1 MFVKCLKARP
11 NNINKLINKLKELK
25 LLNKDFKVF
34 KEEDF
39 IFIPLSDSF
48 DERELNKIIEEFKKR
63 ENIFVYGVVDKDLK
77 LKKKN
82 EIEELE
88 VKSFDL
94 IGDIAITII
103 PKGLENKKFEIGR
116 KIAKLANVKTVLA
129 EKNARSGEFRLQEF
143 ECIFGEDKRETIYKE
158 NKCRFLVNV
167 EKVYFSPRLSTDRLE
182 IAKEIKEGENVL
194 VMFSGIQ
201 PYPIVISKNSKA
213 NLIIGIEKN
222 PEAFYYSL
230 KNIEMNKLYNVISF
244 IGDVR
249 DVLPLNKRILDKFN
263 NLKTELLK
271 EKEKKKSIHLFT
283 KEFNKFKVIS
293 PFELDE
299 KEIVVK
305 NEKERFLFDRIIMPL
320 PKGSELFLDLAL
332 ESIKDNGVIHWYQF
346 AKEEEFEDLIK
357 KAKEIARI
365 KNKKLENIT
374 IKKVGQIRPR
384 TWRIRINFK
393 VKYA

>member
-1 MFVKCLKARP
+1 MIIKCLKAKP
-11 NNINKLINKLKELK
+11 KNIDKLIKKLKELN
-25 LLNKDFKVF
+25 LLNKNFKVF

-39 IFIPLSDSF
+39 VFIPLVDYF
-48 DERELNKIIEEFKKR
+48 DEDYLNEIIKEFEKK
-63 ENIFVYGVVDKDLK
+63 ENIQVYGVVNKDLE
-77 LKKKN
+77 LKNKK

-94 IGDIAITII
+94 VGDIAITII
-103 PKGLENKKFEIGR
+103 PKELENKKFEIGK

-158 NKCRFLVNV
+158 NKCKFLVNV

-182 IAKEIKEGENVL
+182 IAKEVKEGENVL

-213 NLIIGIEKN
+213 NLVIGIEKN

-230 KNIEMNKLYNVISF
+230 KNIEVNKLFNVLAF
-244 IGDVR
+244 IGDVK
-249 DVLPLNKRILDKFN
+249 DVLPLNKKLLEKYN
-263 NLKTELLK
+263 ELK
-271 EKEKKKSIHLFT
+271 EKLLESKKQKKRIILFT
-283 KEFNKFKVIS
+283 KEFSKFKVIS
-293 PFELDE
+293 SFDLN
-299 KEIVVK
+299 KEDILVK
-305 NEKERFLFDRIIMPL
+305 NEEEKLLFDRIIMPL

-332 ESIKDNGVIHWYQF
+332 ESIKDNGIIHWYQF

-357 KAKEIARI
+357 KAKEIAEN

-374 IKKVGQIRPR
+374 VKKVGQIGPR
-384 TWRIRINFK
+384 TWRIRINFN
-393 VKYA
+393 VKNL